1 VTDTTAT
8 FSPPR
13 RPRIAR
19 DIIIVAVVVIVA
31 VVAHILWAGRH
42 MRVELAGNTL
52 VVRGDL
58 LGPTLRVD
66 QLDLGGARIV
76 DPRQDPQASIAGTVF
91 GGGLA
96 GYRSGWFRLA
106 DGRRAQVFARD
117 GEPTVLIPTNQGYA
131 LVVSVP
137 QADAFIAALRKRYQ
151 QSRD

>member
-1 VTDTTAT
+1 
-8 FSPPR
+8 
-13 RPRIAR
+13 
-19 DIIIVAVVVIVA
+19 
-31 VVAHILWAGRH
+31 

-76 DPRQDPQASIAGTVF
+76 DPRQDSEARIAGTVF

-106 DGRRAQVFARD
+106 DGRRAQVFVRE
-117 GEPTVLIPTNQGYA
+117 GEPTVLVPTNQGYA
-131 LVVSVP
+131 LIVSVP
-137 QADAFIAALRKRYQ
+137 QADAFIAALHKRYQ

>member
-1 VTDTTAT
+1 
-8 FSPPR
+8 
-13 RPRIAR
+13 
-19 DIIIVAVVVIVA
+19 
-31 VVAHILWAGRH
+31 

-76 DPRQDPQASIAGTVF
+76 DPRQDPQAHIAGTVF

-106 DGRRAQVFARD
+106 DGRRAQVFVRD

-137 QADAFIAALRKRYQ
+137 RADAFIASLHKRYQ

>member
-1 VTDTTAT
+1 MTDSSA
-8 FSPPR
+8 SLAPPW
-13 RPRIAR
+13 RPRLVR
-19 DIIIVAVVVIVA
+19 DIIIVVVVVIGA

-58 LGPTLRVD
+58 LGPTLRID

-76 DPRQDPQASIAGTVF
+76 DPRQDSEARIAGTVF

-106 DGRRAQVFARD
+106 DGRRAQVFVRE
-117 GEPTVLIPTNQGYA
+117 GEPTVLVPTNQGYA
-131 LVVSVP
+131 LLVSVP
-137 QADAFIAALRKRYQ
+137 QADPFIAALHKRYQ

>member
-1 VTDTTAT
+1 
-8 FSPPR
+8 
-13 RPRIAR
+13 
-19 DIIIVAVVVIVA
+19 
-31 VVAHILWAGRH
+31 
-42 MRVELAGNTL
+42 MRVELTGNML

-76 DPRQDPQASIAGTVF
+76 DPRQDPEARIAGTVF

-106 DGRRAQVFARD
+106 DGRRAQVFVRD
-117 GEPTVLIPTNQGYA
+117 GEPSILIPTNQGYA

-137 QADAFIAALRKRYQ
+137 QAEVFIAALNKRYQ